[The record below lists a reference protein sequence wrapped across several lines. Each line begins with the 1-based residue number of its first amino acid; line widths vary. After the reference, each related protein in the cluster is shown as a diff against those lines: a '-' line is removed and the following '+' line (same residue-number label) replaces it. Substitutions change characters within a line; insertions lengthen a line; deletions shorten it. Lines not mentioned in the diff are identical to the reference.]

1 MVGGS
6 CKEKIL
12 GRMHLLTNT
21 EMKLASYILEH
32 YEEVLNYNITE
43 LAEEAGVSDAS
54 VVRFCKSVGYKG
66 YQDFKVNT
74 ARDVLPRDKH
84 FNPSLEQGDDPE
96 TICRKIF
103 ASEVNVLNRTLA
115 GIDLPLL
122 TKVADQIR
130 SAKRLIFFG
139 SGGSLLVGRDAQHKF
154 MKIGIRAFVY
164 DDADMQLMVSSLME
178 EGELAFG
185 ISHSGSNYNVM
196 NCLRNARENGADTV
210 ALVSQ
215 GKTPLSKI
223 ADTVL
228 YSSAEETIF
237 QSESVSTR
245 IAQLAMI
252 DTLVAI
258 VAFEDYENSYMAIQK
273 TRKAT
278 SENKL

>member
-1 MVGGS
+1 
-6 CKEKIL
+6 
-12 GRMHLLTNT
+12 
-21 EMKLASYILEH
+21 
-32 YEEVLNYNITE
+32 
-43 LAEEAGVSDAS
+43 
-54 VVRFCKSVGYKG
+54 
-66 YQDFKVNT
+66 
-74 ARDVLPRDKH
+74 
-84 FNPSLEQGDDPE
+84 
-96 TICRKIF
+96 
-103 ASEVNVLNRTLA
+103 
-115 GIDLPLL
+115 
-122 TKVADQIR
+122 
-130 SAKRLIFFG
+130 
-139 SGGSLLVGRDAQHKF
+139 

-258 VAFEDYENSYMAIQK
+258 VAFEDYENSYMA
-273 TRKAT
+273 TRKPEKPLQKINCKQVITNRMPLQVVVICSLVFCSGSPVRTAG
-278 SENKL
+278 

>member
-1 MVGGS
+1 M
-6 CKEKIL
+6 
-12 GRMHLLTNT
+12 
-21 EMKLASYILEH
+21 
-32 YEEVLNYNITE
+32 
-43 LAEEAGVSDAS
+43 
-54 VVRFCKSVGYKG
+54 
-66 YQDFKVNT
+66 
-74 ARDVLPRDKH
+74 
-84 FNPSLEQGDDPE
+84 
-96 TICRKIF
+96 
-103 ASEVNVLNRTLA
+103 
-115 GIDLPLL
+115 L

>member
-1 MVGGS
+1 
-6 CKEKIL
+6 
-12 GRMHLLTNT
+12 
-21 EMKLASYILEH
+21 
-32 YEEVLNYNITE
+32 
-43 LAEEAGVSDAS
+43 
-54 VVRFCKSVGYKG
+54 
-66 YQDFKVNT
+66 
-74 ARDVLPRDKH
+74 
-84 FNPSLEQGDDPE
+84 
-96 TICRKIF
+96 
-103 ASEVNVLNRTLA
+103 
-115 GIDLPLL
+115 
-122 TKVADQIR
+122 
-130 SAKRLIFFG
+130 
-139 SGGSLLVGRDAQHKF
+139 

-164 DDADMQLMVSSLME
+164 DDVDMQLMVSSLME

-185 ISHSGSNYNVM
+185 ISHSGSNCNVI

-223 ADTVL
+223 ADSIL